1 MVISHEASKYVIG
14 CIIGRPF
21 YGQRLS
27 WKPSILQFVDFVA
40 TLSSAKPDEVI
51 SCFSVWL
58 RPVCQREETGSVSE
72 LIWTGNPCSREKVN
86 MQYVKMEESWWIPGW
101 NCRFSWSWYDFGAQ
115 FAMFTASGWVNWSSK
130 PYVDLIILVAH
141 HPVWTHTQLLI
152 HSHTEIHVGRL
163 MQTLPSPPNLDP
175 KNRPFLGWKVTPN
188 PESEFKAV
196 LFIAFP

>member
-58 RPVCQREETGSVSE
+58 RPVVNEKKQGLSLNWSE
-72 LIWTGNPCSREKVN
+72 LEIHAEEKKLTCN
-86 MQYVKMEESWWIPGW
+86 TWRWKSHDGFRGGIA
-101 NCRFSWSWYDFGAQ
+101 SWYDFGAQ

-141 HPVWTHTQLLI
+141 HPVWTHTQLFI

-163 MQTLPSPPNLDP
+163 MQTLPSPQP
-175 KNRPFLGWKVTPN
+175 RP
-188 PESEFKAV
+188 
-196 LFIAFP
+196 

>member
-1 MVISHEASKYVIG
+1 MVISHEASKYVNG
-14 CIIGRPF
+14 YTIGRPF

-58 RPVCQREETGSVSE
+58 RPVVNEKKQGLSLNWSE
-72 LIWTGNPCSREKVN
+72 LEIHAEKKLTCN
-86 MQYVKMEESWWIPGW
+86 MWRMWRWKSHDGFRGGIADSHDHGMT
-101 NCRFSWSWYDFGAQ
+101 WYDFGAQ
-115 FAMFTASGWVNWSSK
+115 FAVFTHIGMGRSSK

-152 HSHTEIHVGRL
+152 HSHTVIHVGRL
-163 MQTLPSPPNLDP
+163 MQTLPSPP
-175 KNRPFLGWKVTPN
+175 T
-188 PESEFKAV
+188 
-196 LFIAFP
+196 